1 MQENKKVILDMGR
14 ESRQKHKQ
22 RRGLRKYPV
31 EILATIAFLLG
42 VFGLVH
48 QKLYTTGGW
57 FNWEQ
62 FWHHEPLIAL
72 CFVSAVALF
81 VGKKLTI
88 HVK

>member
-1 MQENKKVILDMGR
+1 MG
-14 ESRQKHKQ
+14 EY
-22 RRGLRKYPV
+22 LV
-31 EILATIAFLLG
+31 EILAIIALLLG

-48 QKLYTTGGW
+48 QKLCTTGGW

-72 CFVSAVALF
+72 CFVCAVALF

-88 HVK
+88 FLG